1 MNFDVE
7 AYEAIQ
13 SSVPQHRAMVE
24 VERSRAT
31 QEVQAAMVIAKK
43 FPRDTTAAFTRI
55 MDACKRSSLAQTALY
70 KFPRGGQNVT
80 GASIRLAEVMAQ
92 AYGNLDFGIREI
104 ERMPGKSIAESYCWD
119 LETNVKSTK
128 IFEVAHIRDTKQGP
142 KKLTDERDIYELV
155 ANMGARRLRACIL
168 AIIPADIREAAES
181 QIQKTLSIGGGK
193 PIEDKI
199 RDMVIAFKDV
209 GVTQEM
215 IEKRL
220 GHDIS
225 VTTGEEITDLFAV
238 FNSLKDKQAKREDF
252 FDFRDDEGVKPQRT
266 LDTLFDDPK
275 ESVNTDSEPENLHR
289 STSIS
294 RRVESTT
301 PITSS
306 TLTSRRSPEPAAN
319 DNAAANRPQEAKRSG
334 ATAKPSLSERLTRST
349 TKAPEQPSLADRLSS
364 TDEEHS

>member
-181 QIQKTLSIGGGK
+181 QIQKTLSLGGGK

-199 RDMVIAFKDV
+199 RDMVIAFKDF

-252 FDFRDDEGVKPQRT
+252 FDFKDEAVKPQRT
-266 LDTLFDDPK
+266 LDTIFLDD
-275 ESVNTDSEPENLHR
+275 ESEPESQPR
-289 STSIS
+289 SAPIS
-294 RRVESTT
+294 RRVESTA

-306 TLTSRRSPEPAAN
+306 TLTSRRSTEPAAN
-319 DNAAANRPQEAKRSG
+319 DNAAANRSQEAKRSG

-349 TKAPEQPSLADRLSS
+349 NKAQESPSLADRLSS